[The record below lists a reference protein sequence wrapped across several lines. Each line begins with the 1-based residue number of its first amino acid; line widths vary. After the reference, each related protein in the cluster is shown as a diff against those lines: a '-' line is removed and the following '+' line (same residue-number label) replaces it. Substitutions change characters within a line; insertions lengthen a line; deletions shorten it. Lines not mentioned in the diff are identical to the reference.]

1 MRGRIADEYGVSR
14 GLLHAPVAPAASSSA
29 AYGTRWVRPELEAE
43 VDSKGLVEF
52 VDKRWWQS
60 ADSLAYPLDSYRTN
74 LFRLRF

>member
-1 MRGRIADEYGVSR
+1 MPGQTARFDWQKHLQLPHTGYIGC
-14 GLLHAPVAPAASSSA
+14 GLSQ
-29 AYGTRWVRPELEAE
+29 GTFGLEAE

-60 ADSLAYPLDSYRTN
+60 ADSLAYPLDSYRPD